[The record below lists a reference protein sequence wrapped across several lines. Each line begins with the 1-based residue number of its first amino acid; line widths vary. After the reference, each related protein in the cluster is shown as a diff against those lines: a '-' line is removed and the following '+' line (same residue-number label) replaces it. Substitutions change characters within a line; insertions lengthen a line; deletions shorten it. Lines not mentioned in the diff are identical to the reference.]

1 MTTGTGTGT
10 TVIGEPIDARIGR
23 WARNRP
29 DAVAVVDAAGSTT
42 YRELWEASGRL
53 AARWVGHRRTAVLP
67 SSDVGSVAAVVGA
80 IRAGSSVLLLHR
92 HLTADRLA
100 SVLSVGGPR
109 EVVAARRLHARLRR
123 LGYAGPLVTPS
134 DAARGRGAA
143 LPSVEESAELLA
155 GLTSGTSG
163 RPKVFVRSRSSWSRT
178 LDRSDEEFTI
188 DAASRVATPG
198 VLDHTHF
205 LYGVV
210 HALGRGA
217 AVDLRP
223 LSPGG
228 GADPT
233 HLYTVPTLAVDV
245 VAGLGGPLRS
255 VREVLSSGAFWP
267 EPARALLAARLPG
280 ARIVHFYGASELS
293 LVSVAASDE
302 SVPVGSSGRVVSGVD
317 VRVADGV
324 VHVRSDMMFDGYL
337 TDDSSL
343 PVGGPV
349 GGWFDVGDRGRVEDG
364 WLFLSG
370 RVSDTISRGALKVEP
385 ADVERALLSHP
396 GVVEAACVGA
406 PHPRMG
412 AVPVAAVVA
421 DGPVDRAALWR
432 HLRESLDVPSRPTRV
447 VVTDALPRTPRGKLD
462 RPAVLALIDRL
473 SE

>member
-1 MTTGTGTGT
+1 M
-10 TVIGEPIDARIGR
+10 IGEPIDARIGR
-23 WARNRP
+23 WARDRP
-29 DAVAVVDAAGSTT
+29 DGVALVDATRSTT
-42 YRELWEASGRL
+42 YRELWEASGR
-53 AARWVGHRRTAVLP
+53 AAGRWVGDRRTAVLP
-67 SSDVGSVAAVVGA
+67 SSDVGSVAAVLGA

-100 SVLSVGGPR
+100 SVLAVGGPR
-109 EVVAARRLHARLRR
+109 EVVAAPRLHARLRR

-134 DAARGRGAA
+134 DAARGRDAA
-143 LPSVEESAELLA
+143 LPSVDESAELLA

-188 DAASRVATPG
+188 DADARVATPG

-205 LYGVV
+205 LYGVI

-223 LSPGG
+223 LSAGDG
-228 GADPT
+228 AGADPT

-267 EPARALLAARLPG
+267 EPARASLAARLPG
-280 ARIVHFYGASELS
+280 ARVVHFYGASELS
-293 LVSVAASDE
+293 LVSVAASDDA
-302 SVPVGSSGRVVSGVD
+302 VPAGSSGRVVSGVD
-317 VRVADGV
+317 VRIDDGV
-324 VHVRSDMMFDGYL
+324 VHVRSDMLFDGYL
-337 TDDSSL
+337 TDESSL
-343 PVGGPV
+343 PVDGPV
-349 GGWFDVGDRGRVEDG
+349 DGWFDVGDRGRVEG
-364 WLFLSG
+364 RWLFLSG

-385 ADVERALLSHP
+385 ADVERALLSYP

-412 AVPVAAVVA
+412 AVPVAAIVT
-421 DGPVDRAALWR
+421 DGPVDRAALRR
-432 HLRESLDVPSRPTRV
+432 HLRTSLDVPSRPTRV

-462 RPAVLALIDRL
+462 RSAVPALIDRL
-473 SE
+473 S